1 VLLSQQRGRHSRRC
15 EPGFGTKEILASLDY
30 ILRLRSSWIY
40 APRAATRPCW
50 LYRRLRQVLE
60 GTAAPRAPAHRGA
73 VLTVIE
79 PPPKWI
85 VDCLRAWNAGDTAE
99 ADVLAEL
106 TPTDP

>member
-1 VLLSQQRGRHSRRC
+1 
-15 EPGFGTKEILASLDY
+15 
-30 ILRLRSSWIY
+30 
-40 APRAATRPCW
+40 
-50 LYRRLRQVLE
+50 VLE

-106 TPTDP
+106 TPTDPYARNGNRLRDASNV